1 MQSNSIAGDTLRC
14 TVFVQSFDA
23 VPCPIRWL
31 VRLWLFRCWMT
42 QAATSPCHTPGSEA
56 QCTEA
61 AVELSGD
68 SHAHCNFV
76 ISVWSLAN
84 WTDKPASQLPQGL
97 NESSRALS
105 LHLCTNRAELS
116 PDASSPLVCWSLLPS
131 LGEETWEFGLS
142 HLSHPRRWSFKVF
155 TVLPLRFLHGTS
167 VHTSACPSTF
177 SEVHPCLPW
186 ALGCPYQF
194 LALNLCWMI
203 SILPK
208 VGEDGLRVHG
218 NRPLHGMN
226 KALSNHGAVSPWRFP
241 LGSRC
246 PIAAIVSSSCLL
258 SYLFVPF
265 GALPWGP
272 PL

>member
-1 MQSNSIAGDTLRC
+1 MQYNSITGNTLRR

-61 AVELSGD
+61 AAELSGD

-105 LHLCTNRAELS
+105 PSLHQQSRALARCLLPTRLLKFAS
-116 PDASSPLVCWSLLPS
+116 LLGWGDVGVWSVSSPQSPEVKLQGLHSSSPQVL
-131 LGEETWEFGLS
+131 TWYFCPHKRLS
-142 HLSHPRRWSFKVF
+142 FHI
-155 TVLPLRFLHGTS
+155 LRGS
-167 VHTSACPSTF
+167 PMS
-177 SEVHPCLPW
+177 
-186 ALGCPYQF
+186 ALGF
-194 LALNLCWMI
+194 R
-203 SILPK
+203 LP
-208 VGEDGLRVHG
+208 
-218 NRPLHGMN
+218 
-226 KALSNHGAVSPWRFP
+226 VS
-241 LGSRC
+241 
-246 PIAAIVSSSCLL
+246 VSCT
-258 SYLFVPF
+258 
-265 GALPWGP
+265 
-272 PL
+272 